1 METTVS
7 ASFPL
12 RAQSFALAV
21 SSLITRTWR
30 TSSPFAVAPMHNS
43 PTTVVATTTCTR
55 HVRVAARGARGSS
68 DLYAP
73 TGVVSPHRPTR
84 PPQPAGGRA
93 RRAAARRSRRKEP
106 TRGLE
111 PRTPSL
117 RGSRGTCRW
126 LQLIAPNGETA
137 PFGTVTAFRV
147 LPLVQG
153 GVLPSRCPCADS
165 RPTSEPA
172 ELEGGDR
179 RVVGDV
185 DGHPVDALGAHPAK
199 VVIVRRAAR
208 RGVRCEGLDAMD
220 VPPSRYRVIDFRG
233 RTSHTPRRV
242 EVPAQATTRPLRRAS
257 RRRSR
262 LAQAKV
268 PKGRSRMYGATE

>member
-1 METTVS
+1 
-7 ASFPL
+7 
-12 RAQSFALAV
+12 
-21 SSLITRTWR
+21 
-30 TSSPFAVAPMHNS
+30 MHNS

-68 DLYAP
+68 DLNAP

-137 PFGTVTAFRV
+137 PFGTVTAFPS
-147 LPLVQG
+147 LAAGAG

-233 RTSHTPRRV
+233 RTSHTPR
-242 EVPAQATTRPLRRAS
+242 
-257 RRRSR
+257 
-262 LAQAKV
+262 
-268 PKGRSRMYGATE
+268 KGRGPCPSHDSAAAARVPSEVSTRSGQGAQGSQSHVRRDRVTVVPDLRDVGDPVHVTGL

>member
-1 METTVS
+1 M
-7 ASFPL
+7 
-12 RAQSFALAV
+12 
-21 SSLITRTWR
+21 
-30 TSSPFAVAPMHNS
+30 
-43 PTTVVATTTCTR
+43 
-55 HVRVAARGARGSS
+55 
-68 DLYAP
+68 
-73 TGVVSPHRPTR
+73 SPHRPTR

-117 RGSRGTCRW
+117 RGSRGACSW
-126 LQLIAPNGETA
+126 LQLIAPNGA
-137 PFGTVTAFRV
+137 RCLSGRSRLSGLAAGAGCCVAH
-147 LPLVQG
+147 
-153 GVLPSRCPCADS
+153 RCPCADS

-233 RTSHTPRRV
+233 RTSHTPR
-242 EVPAQATTRPLRRAS
+242 
-257 RRRSR
+257 
-262 LAQAKV
+262 
-268 PKGRSRMYGATE
+268 KGRGPCPSHDSAAAARVPSEVSTRSGQGAQGSQSHVRRDRVTVVPDLRDVGDPVHVTGL